1 MNKKPFVKP
10 KNLPEFLSWLTPI
23 LEQDTLVSNNT
34 AQDKTNLANHEIFAQ
49 ISLGK
54 PTHYV
59 STSSTVPGS
68 ASQPNPVK
76 RALLRPV
83 TVKGGERKGGERIL
97 LVITEARRDL
107 TRTLT
112 VKEALAYIREE
123 LGTSFQS
130 ATVKTLERDLFVEI
144 TKSGA
149 FQVGLAKP
157 SVTVVP
163 SRAHDREKQFS
174 LSPQLPW
181 LRDLGVT
188 NAAGE
193 IRSDM
198 RDKFIQI
205 ECFANILR
213 PELEKIRADKRH
225 ISVVDIGSGKS
236 YLTFALYQ
244 LLTNIFPDAKIAVRG
259 IEKRSDLVRLSN
271 EVAQNNTLIGLR
283 FVHSLAE
290 KVLHESIDIVVAL
303 HACDTATDD
312 AILLALAGQAKLIC
326 VAPCCQKYVRKK
338 MRPIGTLQTVTQH
351 GIHAERMGE
360 TITDALRALFLETRG
375 YATKVVEFIDKS
387 HTAKNTMILGNYT
400 GATNALAQEQIEKLK
415 IGAGL
420 PDFYLDLPR

>member
-1 MNKKPFVKP
+1 MNKKLFIKP
-10 KNLPEFLSWLTPI
+10 KNLSEFLSWLTPI
-23 LEQDTLVSNNT
+23 LEQDTTISNNT
-34 AQDKTNLANHEIFAQ
+34 AKDKTNLANHEIFVQ

-54 PTHYV
+54 PTQSV
-59 STSSTVPGS
+59 STSSTVS
-68 ASQPNPVK
+68 LTASQPNPVK

-83 TVKGGERKGGERIL
+83 TVKEGERIL

-123 LGTSFQS
+123 LGASFQS

-149 FQVGLAKP
+149 FQVGSAKP
-157 SVTVVP
+157 SVTVAP

-271 EVAQNNTLIGLR
+271 EVAQNNNLIGLR

-338 MRPIGTLQTVTQH
+338 MRPTGALQTVTQH

-400 GATNALAQEQIEKLK
+400 GAASASAQEQLEKLK
-415 IGAGL
+415 TGAGL